1 MKIINS
7 RVVAIESEVNN
18 LDLEKREKK
27 YIFTLEIIKARK
39 IEIGELNN
47 AFQLVAYCADEI
59 DFRNVLKEN
68 NNRGIERLDNLVEK
82 LEKEK
87 IKFKKICNI

>member
-1 MKIINS
+1 MNLIKH
-7 RVVAIESEVNN
+7 RLDAIESEVNN

-27 YIFTLEIIKARK
+27 IFLTLEIIKARK
-39 IEIGELNN
+39 IEIGELKN
-47 AFQLVAYCADEI
+47 AFQLVAYCADEV
-59 DFRNVLKEN
+59 DFRDVLEEEINQCIEN
-68 NNRGIERLDNLVEK
+68 LDNLIEK